1 MTRSRLAP
9 GTGIVT
15 VPGGAPV
22 LRTSGGEFLRIDT
35 GGVAAEDLVRRLTGE
50 EAPGEGADATGLA
63 RLVAAFEAGGHAVST
78 PPRAPLDGRTVHVLG
93 APVLTEPLARCAR
106 AEGAEVHRTTP
117 DGVAE
122 LVRATPERGAQGSV
136 AVVWCLDS
144 PVPEGLWDTADRLPG
159 RRTAWLRCHREGVH
173 CWTEPLA
180 AVPGDVTSRHVRL
193 RRLAATPA
201 HRELAAYWA
210 GHRTPDTGP
219 HPSEASAALIAAL
232 LTADLIAW
240 AEAEAEAEA
249 EVRVGAGEGV
259 PAGAGPGRAAVLPA
273 RRRLRRIDLRD
284 LTLTEHPVLP
294 VPDVAPLPAPA
305 PAPAPVHAPAPVP
318 GPTRARAGSAAAT
331 ARP

>member
-15 VPGGAPV
+15 VPGAAPV

-35 GGVAAEDLVRRLTGE
+35 RGVTGEALVRRLAGE
-50 EAPGEGADATGLA
+50 EAPGGQPSAEEPPTAELN
-63 RLVAAFEAGGHAVST
+63 RLVEAFEAGGHAVSV
-78 PPRAPLDGRTVHVLG
+78 PPRAPLAARTVHVLG
-93 APVLTEPLARCAR
+93 DPVLTGPVARCAG
-106 AEGAEVHRTTP
+106 AEGAEVRRITP
-117 DGVAE
+117 DQVAE
-122 LVRATPERGAQGSV
+122 LARAVPDRGRPEGCD

-144 PVPEGLWDTADRLPG
+144 PVPEGLWDTADRLPD
-159 RRTAWLRCHREGVH
+159 RRIAWLRSHREGSH
-173 CWTEPLA
+173 SWIEPLA
-180 AVPGDVTSRHVRL
+180 AAPGDVTSRHVRL

-219 HPSEASAALIAAL
+219 HPTEASAALIAAL

-249 EVRVGAGEGV
+249 EAAGGVGRQ
-259 PAGAGPGRAAVLPA
+259 PAGLPP

-284 LTLTEHPVLP
+284 LTFTEHPVLP
-294 VPDVAPLPAPA
+294 VPDVAPLPV
-305 PAPAPVHAPAPVP
+305 PAPV
-318 GPTRARAGSAAAT
+318 GTRAGESAAE
-331 ARP
+331 ARA

>member
-35 GGVAAEDLVRRLTGE
+35 GGVAGEDLVRRLAGE
-50 EAPGEGADATGLA
+50 EARDEGAHAAELT
-63 RLVAAFEAGGHAVST
+63 RLVEAFEQGGHAVSA
-78 PPRAPLDGRTVHVLG
+78 PARAPLEGRTVHVLG
-93 APVLTEPLARCAR
+93 DPVLTVPVARCAG
-106 AEGAEVHRTTP
+106 AEGAEVHRITP

-122 LVRATPERGAQGSV
+122 LARAIPDRGAEGRV

-144 PVPEGLWDTADRLPG
+144 PVPEGLWDAADRLPG
-159 RRTAWLRCHREGVH
+159 RGIAWLRCHREGAH
-173 CWTEPLA
+173 SWTEPLA
-180 AVPGDVTSRHVRL
+180 AAPGDVTSRHIRL

-219 HPSEASAALIAAL
+219 HPTEASAALIAAL

-249 EVRVGAGEGV
+249 EAGVAAEAEAGAGVGAGV
-259 PAGAGPGRAAVLPA
+259 AAGAGGGRATVLPV

-294 VPDVAPLPAPA
+294 VPDVAPLPAPT
-305 PAPAPVHAPAPVP
+305 PV
-318 GPTRARAGSAAAT
+318 RARTGARTAE

>member
-35 GGVAAEDLVRRLTGE
+35 GGVTGEDLVRRL
-50 EAPGEGADATGLA
+50 AGEGTQEDDETSDEGAHTAELA
-63 RLVAAFEAGGHAVST
+63 RLVEAFEAAGHALST
-78 PPRAPLDGRTVHVLG
+78 PPRAPLAGRTVHVLG
-93 APVLTEPLARCAR
+93 DPVLTVPVARCAG
-106 AEGAEVHRTTP
+106 AEGAEVHRITP

-122 LVRATPERGAQGSV
+122 LARAAPDDGAEGRV

-144 PVPEGLWDTADRLPG
+144 PVPDGLWDTADRLPG
-159 RRTAWLRCHREGVH
+159 RRIAWLRCHREGAH
-173 CWTEPLA
+173 SWIEPLA
-180 AVPGDVTSRHVRL
+180 AAPGDVTSRHLRL

-219 HPSEASAALIAAL
+219 HPTEASAALIAAL

-249 EVRVGAGEGV
+249 EIEAGGGEGEG
-259 PAGAGPGRAAVLPA
+259 AGAGTSRAAVVPV

-305 PAPAPVHAPAPVP
+305 AAR
-318 GPTRARAGSAAAT
+318 TRAGAAG

>member
-15 VPGGAPV
+15 APGAGPV

-35 GGVAAEDLVRRLTGE
+35 GGVDAETLVRRLMGE
-50 EAPGEGADATGLA
+50 KAPDEGAHAAELA
-63 RLVAAFEAGGHAVST
+63 VLVEAFEEGGHAVSG
-78 PPRAPLDGRTVHVLG
+78 PPRAPLAGRTVHVLG
-93 APVLTEPLARCAR
+93 DPVLAGPVARCAG
-106 AEGAEVHRTTP
+106 AEGAEVHETTP
-117 DGVAE
+117 DRVAE
-122 LVRATPERGAQGSV
+122 LARATPDPSAEGRV

-159 RRTAWLRCHREGVH
+159 QGIAWLRCHREGAHV
-173 CWTEPLA
+173 WTEPPA
-180 AVPGDVTSRHVRL
+180 SAPGDVTARHVRL
-193 RRLAATPA
+193 RRLAATAA

-219 HPSEASAALIAAL
+219 HPTEASAALIAGL

-240 AEAEAEAEA
+240 AEGEAGAAIEPGGSAG
-249 EVRVGAGEGV
+249 VGAG
-259 PAGAGPGRAAVLPA
+259 AGTSFGPSGPTGLPP

-284 LTLTEHPVLP
+284 LTVSEHPVLP

-305 PAPAPVHAPAPVP
+305 PV
-318 GPTRARAGSAAAT
+318 TARAEAVT
-331 ARP
+331 AKARR

>member
-15 VPGGAPV
+15 VPDDGPV
-22 LRTSGGEFLRIDT
+22 LRTPGGEFLRIDT
-35 GGVAAEDLVRRLTGE
+35 DGVAGEDLIRRLTGKRPPDE
-50 EAPGEGADATGLA
+50 GPLTPGLT
-63 RLVAAFEAGGHAVST
+63 RLVEAFEAGGYAVHA
-78 PPRAPLDGRTVHVLG
+78 PPRAPLAGRTVHVLG
-93 APVLTEPLARCAR
+93 DPVLAGPVARCAG

-117 DGVAE
+117 GQVAE
-122 LVRATPERGAQGSV
+122 LARRAADDRAPGRA

-144 PVPEGLWDTADRLPG
+144 PVPEGLWDAADRLPG
-159 RRTAWLRCHREGVH
+159 RGVAWLRCHREGAHV
-173 CWTEPLA
+173 WTEPLA
-180 AVPGDVTSRHVRL
+180 AAPGDVTSRHIRL

-219 HPSEASAALIAAL
+219 HPTEASAALIAAL

-240 AEAEAEAEA
+240 AEAEAEAGEETEA
-249 EVRVGAGEGV
+249 A
-259 PAGAGPGRAAVLPA
+259 AAVDGGLSRAVGLPA

-284 LTLTEHPVLP
+284 LTVTEHPVLP

-305 PAPAPVHAPAPVP
+305 PAPTPA
-318 GPTRARAGSAAAT
+318 AAAT
-331 ARP
+331 ATAAPASAASSSTDSE

>member
-35 GGVAAEDLVRRLTGE
+35 GGVTGEDLVRRLTGE
-50 EAPGEGADATGLA
+50 GTPGEGASDEGAYAAELA
-63 RLVAAFEAGGHAVST
+63 RLVEAFEAAGHALST
-78 PPRAPLDGRTVHVLG
+78 PPRPPLAGRIVHVLG
-93 APVLTEPLARCAR
+93 EPVLTAPVARCAG
-106 AEGAEVHRTTP
+106 AEGAEVHRITP

-122 LVRATPERGAQGSV
+122 LARAAPGDGAEGRV

-144 PVPEGLWDTADRLPG
+144 PVPDGLWDTADRLPG
-159 RRTAWLRCHREGVH
+159 RRIAWLRCHREGAH
-173 CWTEPLA
+173 SWIEPLA
-180 AVPGDVTSRHVRL
+180 AAPGDVTSRHIRL
-193 RRLAATPA
+193 RRLAATAA

-219 HPSEASAALIAAL
+219 RPTEASAALIAAL

-249 EVRVGAGEGV
+249 GGGEGVGAG
-259 PAGAGPGRAAVLPA
+259 PSRAAVVPV

-294 VPDVAPLPAPA
+294 VPDVAPLPAPTA
-305 PAPAPVHAPAPVP
+305 VR
-318 GPTRARAGSAAAT
+318 TRAGAGTAE

>member
-15 VPGGAPV
+15 VPGAAPV

-35 GGVAAEDLVRRLTGE
+35 GGVTAETLVRRLTGE
-50 EAPGEGADATGLA
+50 ETPGEDPQTAELA
-63 RLVAAFEAGGHAVST
+63 RLVEAFEAGGHAVSV
-78 PPRAPLDGRTVHVLG
+78 PPRAPLAGRTVHVLG
-93 APVLTEPLARCAR
+93 DPVLTGPVARCAG
-106 AEGAEVHRTTP
+106 AEGAEVRPITP
-117 DGVAE
+117 DQVAE
-122 LVRATPERGAQGSV
+122 LTRAAPDRGRPEGRV

-144 PVPEGLWDTADRLPG
+144 PVPEGLWDAADRLPD
-159 RRTAWLRCHREGVH
+159 RRIAWLRCHREGSH
-173 CWTEPLA
+173 SWIEPLA
-180 AVPGDVTSRHVRL
+180 AAPGDVTSRHVRL

-219 HPSEASAALIAAL
+219 HPTEASAALIAAL

-240 AEAEAEAEA
+240 AEAEAGAA
-249 EVRVGAGEGV
+249 GPYGAGLPTGLSTGF
-259 PAGAGPGRAAVLPA
+259 PTGLRTGLPA
-273 RRRLRRIDLRD
+273 RRRLRRVDLRD
-284 LTLTEHPVLP
+284 LTFTEHPVLP

-305 PAPAPVHAPAPVP
+305 PVR
-318 GPTRARAGSAAAT
+318 TRAGASAAE

>member
-15 VPGGAPV
+15 VPGAAPV

-35 GGVAAEDLVRRLTGE
+35 GGVTGEALVRRLTGE
-50 EAPGEGADATGLA
+50 ETSDGRAPGEDPHAAELA
-63 RLVAAFEAGGHAVST
+63 RLVEAFEAGGYAVFV
-78 PPRAPLDGRTVHVLG
+78 PPRAPLAGRTVHLLG
-93 APVLTEPLARCAR
+93 DPVLTGPVARCAA
-106 AEGAEVHRTTP
+106 AEGAEVHRGTP
-117 DGVAE
+117 GHVAE
-122 LVRATPERGAQGSV
+122 LAQAPRDDRTEGRV

-144 PVPEGLWDTADRLPG
+144 PVPEGLWDAADRLPG
-159 RRTAWLRCHREGVH
+159 RGIAWLRCHREGSH
-173 CWTEPLA
+173 SWIEPLA
-180 AVPGDVTSRHVRL
+180 ATPGGVTSRHVRL

-219 HPSEASAALIAAL
+219 HPTEASAALIAAL

-240 AEAEAEAEA
+240 ADADADADA
-249 EVRVGAGEGV
+249 DAPSGGAVGRQSVG
-259 PAGAGPGRAAVLPA
+259 LPA

-284 LTLTEHPVLP
+284 LTFTEHPVLP

-305 PAPAPVHAPAPVP
+305 PV
-318 GPTRARAGSAAAT
+318 GTRGAANAT
-331 ARP
+331 EARP

>member
-35 GGVAAEDLVRRLTGE
+35 GGVTGEDLVRRL
-50 EAPGEGADATGLA
+50 AGEGTPEDDETSDEGAHSAELA
-63 RLVAAFEAGGHAVST
+63 RLVEAFEAAGHALST
-78 PPRAPLDGRTVHVLG
+78 PPRAPLAGRTVHVLG
-93 APVLTEPLARCAR
+93 DPVLTVPVACCAG
-106 AEGAEVHRTTP
+106 AEGAEVHRITP

-122 LVRATPERGAQGSV
+122 LARAAPDDGAEGRV

-144 PVPEGLWDTADRLPG
+144 PVPDGLWDTADRLPG
-159 RRTAWLRCHREGVH
+159 RRIAWLRCHREGAH
-173 CWTEPLA
+173 SWIEPLA
-180 AVPGDVTSRHVRL
+180 AAPGDVTSRHLRL

-219 HPSEASAALIAAL
+219 HPTEASAALIAAL

-249 EVRVGAGEGV
+249 GGGEGDGAGTS
-259 PAGAGPGRAAVLPA
+259 RAAVVPV

-305 PAPAPVHAPAPVP
+305 A
-318 GPTRARAGSAAAT
+318 ARTGAGAAG